1 MSETKKL
8 RIEEVAMIIG
18 SSVQSINNWYRFK
31 KEHPEHEL
39 SNLLPAF
46 EQAGER
52 QTRYWSS
59 DDVWKLIEF
68 KRTIPHGRNGIMGSI
83 TQRYC
88 RKEIDGGSK

>member
-39 SNLLPAF
+39 SNLLPDF

-88 RKEIDGGSK
+88 RKEIDSGSK